1 MSSDEEIEQARRVVD
16 AFAEAEVRG
25 SAATSLDGM
34 VIDVP
39 VVERARKVL
48 SVPQSAYDE

>member
-1 MSSDEEIEQARRVVD
+1 MPSEDEIERARRVVV
-16 AFAEAEVRG
+16 AFDEAEERG
-25 SAATSLDGM
+25 SAATSLDGK

-48 SVPQSAYDE
+48 TAAQYSSN